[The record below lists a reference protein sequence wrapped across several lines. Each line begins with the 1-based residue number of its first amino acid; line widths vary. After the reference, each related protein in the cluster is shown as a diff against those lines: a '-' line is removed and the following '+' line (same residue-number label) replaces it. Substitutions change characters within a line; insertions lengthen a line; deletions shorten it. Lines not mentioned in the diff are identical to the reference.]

1 MIKNFFLLS
10 FIVLLISCR
19 SSEVGKV
26 LRNEKVKNTDEF
38 LVKQKQPLE
47 LPPDYDKI
55 PIPNSKKTN
64 KDNENQKIQ
73 SILNS
78 KNQNISTKSNS
89 SSVEES
95 IIEKIRK

>member
-55 PIPNSKKTN
+55 PIPNSKKTDKN
-64 KDNENQKIQ
+64 NENQKVQ

-78 KNQNISTKSNS
+78 KNKNISTKSNS
-89 SSVEES
+89 SSVEKS

>member
-64 KDNENQKIQ
+64 KNNENQKIQ

-78 KNQNISTKSNS
+78 KNKNISTKSNS
-89 SSVEES
+89 SSVEDS

>member
-1 MIKNFFLLS
+1 MKKIIFLLS
-10 FIVLLISCR
+10 IFILLNSCR

-26 LRNEKVKNTDEF
+26 LRNEKVKTTDEF

-55 PIPNSKKTN
+55 PLPNSKKVDRN
-64 KDNENQKIQ
+64 KDSQKIQ

-78 KNQNISTKSNS
+78 KNNNISTKGSP
-89 SSVEES
+89 SSVEDS
-95 IIEKIRK
+95 IIEKIKE

>member
-55 PIPNSKKTN
+55 PTPNSKKTN
-64 KDNENQKIQ
+64 KNNENQKIQ

-78 KNQNISTKSNS
+78 KNKNISTKSNS

>member
-64 KDNENQKIQ
+64 KNNENQKIQ

-78 KNQNISTKSNS
+78 KNKNISTKSNS
-89 SSVEES
+89 SPVEES

>member
-64 KDNENQKIQ
+64 KNNENQKIQ

-78 KNQNISTKSNS
+78 KNKNISTKSNS